1 MAALI
6 YNQVLKKDWQPK
18 REPNLAN
25 RRSRA
30 HVAAGC
36 VGRKRLRACKRTGSP
51 TLSLAVS
58 DNARRSRS
66 GAARGAM
73 RLRRTAGAGAMPVV
87 FLPRSRPAPRA
98 LQWLRLRKIV
108 LCRRLNP
115 DTGSFARICRSVSS
129 RREIGYWSASII
141 PVNRLIRACG
151 FLIGQVELHAGR
163 TTKVVLPISL
173 ARFRISR

>member
-1 MAALI
+1 MMAALI
-6 YNQVLKKDWQPK
+6 YNQVLKKDWQPHS
-18 REPNLAN
+18 ESPT
-25 RRSRA
+25 SRTGA
-30 HVAAGC
+30 PELIVAAGC

-98 LQWLRLRKIV
+98 LQCLRLRKIV

-115 DTGSFARICRSVSS
+115 DTRQLRRICRSVSS

-141 PVNRLIRACG
+141 PVNRLIRAAASSSVRSSCMPAEQQRW
-151 FLIGQVELHAGR
+151 FCRSV
-163 TTKVVLPISL
+163 
-173 ARFRISR
+173 